1 MPEKH
6 CDPTLFFGIN
16 DLIFCHHQVEGVL
29 GAIGGILG
37 VYLGISFFAIYE
49 VFDVLLRGCCNSR
62 EELEQ
67 EQEESVMIDGHPVRV
82 ISRVGTRRRYRKPF
96 PYQYKPRD

>member
-1 MPEKH
+1 MN
-6 CDPTLFFGIN
+6 FQ
-16 DLIFCHHQVEGVL
+16 QVEGVL

-49 VFDVLLRGCCNSR
+49 VFDVLLRGCCNTA

-67 EQEESVMIDGHPVRV
+67 EDTVMIDGQSVRV
-82 ISRVGTRRRYRKPF
+82 MSRVGTRRRYRKPF
-96 PYQYKPRD
+96 PYQYKPRDI